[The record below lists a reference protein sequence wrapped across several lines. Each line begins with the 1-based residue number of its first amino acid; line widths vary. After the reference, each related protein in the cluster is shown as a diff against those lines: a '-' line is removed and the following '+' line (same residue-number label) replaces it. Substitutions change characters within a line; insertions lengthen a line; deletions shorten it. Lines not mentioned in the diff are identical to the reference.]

1 MSKVLVIPD
10 VHLKPDMYEK
20 ASEILDLK
28 AADFAL
34 SLGDICDD
42 WGQEYNSELYY
53 KTLEAAGKFAQKYP
67 KTLWCWGNH
76 DLSYLWRK
84 AESGYSFFLSG
95 LIWELLRDWRAAVGD
110 ENKIAYVHRIDN
122 VIFSHGGLAY
132 SFVERWVDRELWEDP
147 EKVKEQINEFSSD
160 RIWTH
165 DSPIWLRPQNKNVK
179 MYPEGYLQVVG
190 HTPVAKPYLENHV
203 LNTDTFSTMPDGS
216 AIGDRRFIVV
226 DTEEQSWRYADEVK
240 W

>member
-110 ENKIAYVHRIDN
+110 EN
-122 VIFSHGGLAY
+122 
-132 SFVERWVDRELWEDP
+132 
-147 EKVKEQINEFSSD
+147 
-160 RIWTH
+160 
-165 DSPIWLRPQNKNVK
+165 
-179 MYPEGYLQVVG
+179 YLQVVG

>member
-1 MSKVLVIPD
+1 MPATYNPAAEFNKT
-10 VHLKPDMYEK
+10 
-20 ASEILDLK
+20 ASL
-28 AADFAL
+28 
-34 SLGDICDD
+34 LGPF
-42 WGQEYNSELYY
+42 SPF
-53 KTLEAAGKFAQKYP
+53 K
-67 KTLWCWGNH
+67 
-76 DLSYLWRK
+76 
-84 AESGYSFFLSG
+84 
-95 LIWELLRDWRAAVGD
+95 
-110 ENKIAYVHRIDN
+110 IDN

-226 DTEEQSWRYADEVK
+226 DTEEQSWRYADEAK
-240 W
+240 